1 MTRTR
6 ALVLPGLVAVAF
18 VMASAHGVGP
28 LLRAAGQVAAT
39 AQTVPP
45 LDADL
50 TPFTVKN
57 LAGHRL
63 WIIVFDKSSMQSDDI
78 QRVATE
84 AARWNTQRTPN
95 VDVVAIAVITSSGL
109 ELLQDFTTDDGKIQ
123 RALAAFNASP
133 LDAGAARTTI
143 AAPDLDALNNDTRSS
158 GLRTICETVKPWKE
172 KKEMLYFTAGSAR
185 GDADSQSQYRDA
197 INACEAAHVT
207 IDSIDARGLTA
218 SGRGTGPSGRGGAP
232 ASTARGATGST
243 AATTRPD
250 SAPSVRL
257 DFSGTWQ
264 CDPCPANLLQSPA
277 ALWLGPRFTVSYAP
291 SGQPISI
298 SFHGAPPSTLGWT
311 FNLAGSQTANLAT
324 APLAGN
330 WVSSLSWD
338 GDRLVLTMTGAVQQ
352 NGKTV
357 PVVTKQVLSF
367 VTAEGA
373 ATGDLEVV
381 TTSTPSGVLPDGV
394 CTYKKVG

>member
-6 ALVLPGLVAVAF
+6 ALVLPGLVAVAL
-18 VMASAHGVGP
+18 VMVSAHVVGP
-28 LLRAAGQVAAT
+28 LLHAAGQVAAA

-50 TPFTVKN
+50 TPFTTKN
-57 LAGHRL
+57 LVGHRL

-84 AARWNTQRTPN
+84 AASWNTQKTPN
-95 VDVVAIAVITSSGL
+95 VDVVAIAVITSAGL
-109 ELLQDFTTDDGKIQ
+109 ELLQDFTTNDGKIQ
-123 RALAAFNASP
+123 RALAAFSTSP

-143 AAPDLDALNNDTRSS
+143 AAPDLDALSNDTRSS
-158 GLRTICETVKPWKE
+158 GLKTICDTMRPWKE

-218 SGRGTGPSGRGGAP
+218 LGRGTGPSSGGGRA
-232 ASTARGATGST
+232 ASPARGATGST
-243 AATTRPD
+243 APTSRSAT
-250 SAPSVRL
+250 APSTSP
-257 DFSGTWQ
+257 DFAGTWQ
-264 CDPCPANLLQSPA
+264 CDPCPATLRQSPV
-277 ALWLGPRFTVSYAP
+277 ALWLGPLFSVSYAP
-291 SGQPISI
+291 TDLPISI
-298 SFHGAPPSTLGWT
+298 AFHGAPPSTLGWT
-311 FNLAGSQTANLAT
+311 FNLAGSQTANLA

-338 GDRLVLTMTGAVQQ
+338 GDRLVLTMAGTVQQ
-352 NGKTV
+352 DGKAV
-357 PVVTKQVLSF
+357 PVVTKHVLSF
-367 VTAEGA
+367 VTAEGSA
-373 ATGDLEVV
+373 KGDLEVV
-381 TTSTPSGVLPDGV
+381 TTSTPGGVLPDGV
-394 CTYKKVG
+394 CTYKKIG